1 MKTPRQP
8 ALPGSPRIH
17 GHIAGQG
24 LSGGGIALALTGFGI
39 LIYQTLALFITTEW
53 KSVSMQSLYDSLNLN
68 VRPNASLFQSI
79 AHEIRDVPLGL
90 AFIAVGMIVGIL
102 GKALVGRAQHS
113 YQARSMAR
121 FDATARRR
129 QSF

>member
-1 MKTPRQP
+1 
-8 ALPGSPRIH
+8 
-17 GHIAGQG
+17 
-24 LSGGGIALALTGFGI
+24 
-39 LIYQTLALFITTEW
+39 
-53 KSVSMQSLYDSLNLN
+53 
-68 VRPNASLFQSI
+68 
-79 AHEIRDVPLGL
+79 
-90 AFIAVGMIVGIL
+90 MIVGIL